1 MKKKVWTIIF
11 RIFRCLSYL
20 IEGTCPVMKPN
31 KPLDKEE
38 EQPK

>member
-1 MKKKVWTIIF
+1 MKEKVWTIIS

-20 IEGTCPVMKPN
+20 IEGTCPVMKPD
-31 KPLDKEE
+31 KPLNKEE